1 MWRKTNLYNSAKQQI
16 SAEYTLTET
25 IRSKIYKKF
34 EHIVTGDTCP
44 KQQIKETTMQR
55 SQIKRTSLD

>member
-34 EHIVTGDTCP
+34 EHIVTGDTCFGNNKLRKLLCKGP
-44 KQQIKETTMQR
+44 K
-55 SQIKRTSLD
+55 